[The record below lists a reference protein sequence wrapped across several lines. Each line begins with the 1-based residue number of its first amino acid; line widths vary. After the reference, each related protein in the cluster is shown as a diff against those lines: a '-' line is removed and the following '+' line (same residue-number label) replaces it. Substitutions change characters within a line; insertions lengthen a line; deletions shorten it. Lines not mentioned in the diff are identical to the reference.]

1 MAFILLPVKVSF
13 ADTLR
18 HRHHSMSPLR
28 FRNELP
34 YIFHEDEEEEGSSPR
49 TALLIAVGAAAGFAA
64 GVLMAERFGGFK
76 GLTDRIKDTFG
87 GGTEGE
93 EEEEFDYEGLDD
105 DEFDPDFDDE
115 VDTPKGSLN
124 GSEELEERV
133 LEAFR
138 NDPILS
144 ERAVDIGAVEDGI
157 IELTGSVNSDDEA
170 HQAVVVARG
179 VPGVETVVNRL
190 SVGADEALFD
200 SAAHSYEDGDPHFTE
215 RHWEGQQVGT
225 GRRRQGNS
233 TEIDRHAD
241 PRNKLEDRSLSEDK
255 AFLAAADEIPDTS
268 ERRTKSTKK
277 ARGGRT
283 DGSAVAPSG
292 VPKADHVADP
302 EHAPPTN
309 GTRARPES
317 I

>member
-1 MAFILLPVKVSF
+1 MLPF
-13 ADTLR
+13 
-18 HRHHSMSPLR
+18 R
-28 FRNELP
+28 FRNEPP
-34 YIFHEDEEEEGSSPR
+34 YIFAEEEEEESSSR

-93 EEEEFDYEGLDD
+93 EDFDYEGLDE
-105 DEFDPDFDDE
+105 DEFDPDFDDDF
-115 VDTPKGSLN
+115 DTPKGSLN
-124 GSEELEERV
+124 GTEELEERV

-138 NDPILS
+138 NDPTLS
-144 ERAVDIGAVEDGI
+144 ERAIDIGAVEDKI
-157 IELTGSVNSDDEA
+157 IELTGWVNSEDES

-179 VPGVETVVNRL
+179 VPGVDTVVNRL
-190 SVGADEALFD
+190 KIRTDEDLFD
-200 SAAHSYEDGDPHFTE
+200 DAAHRYEDGDPTFTE

-225 GRRRQGNS
+225 GRRRQGTS
-233 TEIDRHAD
+233 EEIDRHAD
-241 PRNKLEDRSLSEDK
+241 PRNKLEDRSLKEDK
-255 AFLAAADEIPDTS
+255 AFMAAADDIPDAA
-268 ERRTKSTKK
+268 ERRKTTKK

-302 EHAPPTN
+302 DSAPPTN
-309 GTRARPES
+309 GTRAKPNNA
-317 I
+317 

>member
-1 MAFILLPVKVSF
+1 
-13 ADTLR
+13 
-18 HRHHSMSPLR
+18 MSPFR
-28 FRNELP
+28 YRNEPP
-34 YIFHEDEEEEGSSPR
+34 YIYDEEDDETSSR
-49 TALLIAVGAAAGFAA
+49 SALYIAIGAAAGFAA

-87 GGTEGE
+87 GGTGE

-105 DEFDPDFDDE
+105 DEFDPDFDDA
-115 VDTPKGSLN
+115 VDTPKSSLN
-124 GSEELEERV
+124 GAEELEERV

-144 ERAVDIGAVEDGI
+144 ERAVDIGSVEDGI
-157 IELTGSVNSDDEA
+157 IELTGIVNSDDEA

-179 VPGVETVVNRL
+179 VPGVDTVVNRL
-190 SVGADEALFD
+190 VIRTDEELFD
-200 SAAHSYEDGDPHFTE
+200 TAAHHYEDGDPPFTE
-215 RHWEGQQVGT
+215 RHWDGQAVGT

-241 PRNKLEDRSLSEDK
+241 PRTKLEDRSLSEDR
-255 AFLAAADEIPDTS
+255 AFLAAAEEIPDTA
-268 ERRTKSTKK
+268 ERRTKTKK
-277 ARGGRT
+277 SARGGRT

-302 EHAPPTN
+302 AESSKQ
-309 GTRARPES
+309 RPLA
-317 I
+317 